1 VKYQEVW
8 DPLFTWLKDQL
19 NTWNTLM
26 GFVAGVFSVLGVLRV
41 SHAGLALRI
50 RMCRLNIKLRRLR
63 EKGEKR
69 DKGRLEQLEI
79 LVQEYKL
86 YLPSPYEQATAIT
99 DFVQLGNMRSFLTL
113 ARRLGK
119 RPELDQVM
127 QEYLIRALGEIS
139 RGLKPRPQ

>member
-1 VKYQEVW
+1 MKYQEVW

-63 EKGEKR
+63 EK
-69 DKGRLEQLEI
+69 EI